1 MKLEHVKLED
11 IAVFQRGFDITVK
24 EQQEGIVPVISSGGI
39 SSHHNEFKVR
49 GPGVVIGRKGTLGTV
64 HYSESDFW
72 PHDTTLWVKDFR
84 GNDPKFVYYFL
95 KTLGL
100 ERFDAGASNPTLNR
114 NHIHK
119 LKVKLPN
126 FKVRSKIAS
135 ILSAYDELIENNTQ
149 RIALL
154 EQMAQEIYKEWFV
167 RLRFPGYE
175 EVPLVDGLP
184 QGWERV
190 KIKEFGKVITGKT
203 PSTKVEDYF
212 NGDIPF
218 LKIPD
223 MEQGIFILKTQETL
237 TEKGANSQSK
247 QFVPADS
254 ISVSCIGSIGKIAIL
269 NRDSQT
275 NQQINSII
283 IRVKTLREYL
293 YFTLKDMK
301 QTFESFAA
309 TGATMGNLSKGKFE
323 SMAIL
328 RPNKYTLKLYSETV
342 NPIFEEIKILSLKN
356 ENLKQTRD
364 LLLPRLIS
372 GKLSVEHLVD
382 EPQQETA

>member
-175 EVPLVDGLP
+175 EVPVVDGLP
-184 QGWERV
+184 EGWESSQLGETLKSIKRKPSVRKEYYQAKGLYPIIDQGDGDIGGYTDDSESVNSDYLPMVVFGDHTRRV
-190 KIKEFGKVITGKT
+190 KFV
-203 PSTKVEDYF
+203 DYPF
-212 NGDIPF
+212 AAGADGTQLMYPKNNGLLPVYFYMAVRAIDLSNFAYARHYKF
-218 LKIPD
+218 LKAERIITPD
-223 MEQGIFILKTQETL
+223 KEVVKKFNT
-237 TEKGANSQSK
+237 
-247 QFVPADS
+247 
-254 ISVSCIGSIGKIAIL
+254 
-269 NRDSQT
+269 
-275 NQQINSII
+275 II
-283 IRVKTLREYL
+283 YPLFKEIKL
-293 YFTLKDMK
+293 LKD
-301 QTFESFAA
+301 
-309 TGATMGNLSKGKFE
+309 
-323 SMAIL
+323 
-328 RPNKYTLKLYSETV
+328 
-342 NPIFEEIKILSLKN
+342 KN

>member
-342 NPIFEEIKILSLKN
+342 NPIRTFAY
-356 ENLKQTRD
+356 
-364 LLLPRLIS
+364 
-372 GKLSVEHLVD
+372 
-382 EPQQETA
+382 TA